1 MRAQD
6 SVPVAAAAPPSEV
19 TDAAPAP
26 VEAAPVAVESAA
38 AAPESMTATDGC
50 AVGAE
55 DLESDEE
62 ELAEGEGD
70 DGEKETPDAVV
81 EGPIP
86 QGPVYS
92 AEISDEELARRWK
105 DEIAS
110 LGSMAVGFAHSG
122 RLVNA
127 KQFPQGED
135 WIVVMPAGAW
145 ATEETI
151 DYLTEA
157 IRDVRARF
165 PNAPPLR
172 VNGISHKEGGYMRPH
187 KSHQNGRDVDVGFYY
202 PTVDPIRTRAR
213 EHVIDVGLNW
223 ALIRSLLIKTDVQ
236 MILVDRRVRKV
247 IYDYAVRAGEDK
259 AWLDSIFNDG
269 PMGMVRHARGHRD
282 HFHIR
287 FHNPRAQELGRR
299 VQPFLSLQPEHNVTT
314 HRIRNGD
321 TLGGIALKYGSSVAM
336 IKKANRM
343 KNNFLRAGNRL
354 SVPLRGPC
362 THCPVPPPFVLPTRR
377 LPPNEVAPALV
388 AAASKAPENDCA
400 RPASA
405 EPAKAA
411 APVVGSAS
419 VEAAASV
426 LPTAGGHVAAEVK
439 PASSTA
445 QATAA
450 TAEEAAP
457 AVGRASVGAA
467 ASVLPAAGGKAAVE
481 VKPATSTAQVAAG
494 AVTPA
499 AGSSRDVV
507 PAVGSASVGAA
518 ASVLPA
524 ATVEK
529 SGAGVKPAAGTS
541 RDVVPAVGSASAGTS
556 TGAVVPASGSVRDVS
571 APVKPAAAVNVA
583 STVVPAAATQDAPA
597 AGEPGSKAQDAKP
610 AAAEPAPA
618 VKPAAAPARES
629 EQGAAG
635 VSHGR

>member
-1 MRAQD
+1 M
-6 SVPVAAAAPPSEV
+6 AAAAPPSEV

-26 VEAAPVAVESAA
+26 VEAAPVAVETAA
-38 AAPESMTATDGC
+38 AAPESTTATDGC

-127 KQFPQGED
+127 KQFPQGDD

-426 LPTAGGHVAAEVK
+426 LP
-439 PASSTA
+439 
-445 QATAA
+445 
-450 TAEEAAP
+450 
-457 AVGRASVGAA
+457 
-467 ASVLPAAGGKAAVE
+467 AAGGKAAVE

-499 AGSSRDVV
+499 AASARDVV

-524 ATVEK
+524 ASVEK
-529 SGAGVKPAAGTS
+529 GGAGVKPAAGTS
-541 RDVVPAVGSASAGTS
+541 LDVVPAVGSASSGAS
-556 TGAVVPASGSVRDVS
+556 TGA
-571 APVKPAAAVNVA
+571 VKPAAAVNVA
-583 STVVPAAATQDAPA
+583 STVVPAAATQEAPA
-597 AGEPGSKAQDAKP
+597 AGEPASKAQDVKAATAKP
-610 AAAEPAPA
+610 A
-618 VKPAAAPARES
+618 VSPAAAPARES